1 MNVNVAVSLI
11 ICAIVLISG
20 LIFALFPRWCL
31 RVVSRGARSYMS
43 EDLSAD
49 PVQVLAFRFYGIA
62 AMGLGVYALFQ
73 VVQFM
78 ATNT

>member
-1 MNVNVAVSLI
+1 MNIAVSLV
-11 ICAIVLISG
+11 ICSLVLITG
-20 LIFALFPRWCL
+20 FVFALFPRWCL

-78 ATNT
+78 ATNP